1 MQNCSSTIWPDG
13 HCTYQ
18 VFGFTQNYD
27 GAKYQENATFLESVG
42 AQSKAVCN

>member
-13 HCTYQ
+13 HCTDQ